1 MTQPTSAFVY
11 AKEFWTGD
19 SRDGVLVNGDG
30 YHFYRMA
37 DDGKILEAYEYY
49 EKDDG
54 TEVVAPL
61 PEMLQISWMEDLG
74 FKDWEALDVIS
85 ESEFERVKNLIQKP

>member
-1 MTQPTSAFVY
+1 MTQETFVY

-37 DDGKILEAYEYY
+37 KDGKILEAYEYY

-54 TEVVAPL
+54 TEVAAPL
-61 PEMLQISWMEDLG
+61 PEMLHISWIEDLG
-74 FKDWEALDVIS
+74 FNDWEALDVIT
-85 ESEFERVKNLIQKP
+85 ESEFDRVKGLIAKP